1 MIKRKKKILFQSDFA
16 LAKTGFGKNA
26 KDILTWL
33 YKTGKYEIV
42 QYCCGITW
50 ENPEFNKV
58 PWKCFGALPNSKE
71 EIDKLQRDPRIA
83 RDASYGAYN
92 LDRVIEQEKPD
103 VYIAVQD
110 IWGVDFAIEK
120 PWFNKICSVIWTTL
134 DSLPILETAVV
145 AASKVKNYWI
155 WSSFATKALHALG
168 FKDVK
173 TMHGVLN
180 SDNFYRLEDK
190 ERLALRTRR
199 LIEPDDFVVGFVF
212 RNQLRKS
219 VPNLLEGY
227 GLWKK
232 RNPEIKSKL
241 LLHTHWGEG
250 WNIYKLADEI
260 GVNKSDIITTYVC
273 KSCKSYH
280 INNFIGQDVK
290 CPACQE
296 DKSCVTTSVGY
307 GVSES
312 QLNEVYN
319 LMDVYCHPFT
329 SGGQE
334 IPIQEAKLAELITL
348 VTRYSCGEEMC
359 EPEAYSLD
367 LDFSEYRE
375 HGTEFRKASTLPG
388 SIAKQLDKVY
398 RMTIPKRK
406 NMGEKAREW
415 ALNNFSVNSVGKK
428 IEEFIDAQ
436 EFIDWDSINTKQ
448 EEKDPYLQIPEIKD
462 DKEWLIYMYHNI
474 LKMNSIDE
482 KDSGHM
488 HWMQEISKGAK
499 RIDIENYFRQVA
511 LQENQKTKKISFS
524 DLLDKDDEGKRL
536 LIVMP
541 ESGGDIF
548 MLSSLFESIHN
559 RHEDYNIYVATKPEY
574 KCLLEA
580 NPYVHKVL
588 DYVPEMDNL
597 IWLEGAGN
605 HKGFFE
611 IALLPHIGTQ
621 RILNYLHNGKDNID
635 FDIKNFS

>member
-33 YKTGKYEIV
+33 YRTGKYEVV

-134 DSLPILETAVV
+134 DSLPILETAVT

-155 WSSFATKALHALG
+155 WSNFATKALHALG

-190 ERLALRTRR
+190 ERLALRARR

-227 GLWKK
+227 ALWKK

-260 GVNKSDIITTYVC
+260 GVDKSDIITTYVC

-312 QLNEVYN
+312 QLNEIYN

-415 ALNNFSVNSVGKK
+415 VLNNFSVNSVGKK

-448 EEKDPYLQIPEIKD
+448 EEKDPYLQIPEIRD

-474 LKMNSIDE
+474 LKMKSIDE

-524 DLLDKDDEGKRL
+524 DLLGKDDEGKRL

-559 RHEDYNIYVATKPEY
+559 QHEDYNIYVATKPEY

-580 NPYVHKVL
+580 NPYVYKVL
-588 DYVPEMDNL
+588 DYIPEMDNL
-597 IWLEGAGN
+597 IWLEGAGD

-621 RILNYLHNGKDNID
+621 RMLNYLHNGKDKLA
-635 FDIKNFS
+635 FDIKAF

>member
-33 YKTGKYEIV
+33 YRTGKYEIV

-134 DSLPILETAVV
+134 DSLPILETAVT

-173 TMHGVLN
+173 TMHGALN

-190 ERLALRTRR
+190 ERLALRTRL

-227 GLWKK
+227 ALWKK

-260 GVNKSDIITTYVC
+260 GVNKSEIITTYVC